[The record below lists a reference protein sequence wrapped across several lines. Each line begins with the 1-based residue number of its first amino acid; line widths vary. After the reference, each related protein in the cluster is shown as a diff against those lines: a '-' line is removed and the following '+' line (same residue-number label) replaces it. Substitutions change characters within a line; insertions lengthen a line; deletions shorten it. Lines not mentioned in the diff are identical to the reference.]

1 MSADKNSDSAEGTI
15 AWRFVDSPIY
25 ETLLSM
31 QSLLV
36 DWYDD
41 PWAEEAR
48 EAMGVAFLRDLRDT
62 FEPFR
67 LGVDLFEL
75 AVPEVSDQDVPAFIN
90 RLRSMPFAEFSYFV
104 FGRLIPLKGG
114 ELSFDPEHV
123 RNLLENYGDYSHY
136 LDMLE
141 RSDWSERGP
150 AYQRKFADLIEKFW
164 TGYFRNRASNL
175 RTQHS
180 VSIVRN
186 EAFGRENGTEKLY
199 KMVTGREKMCCSLL
213 PDEPLL
219 LISYVPVVNT
229 TSPVIVYTSQQEVT
243 VIYHASRTTDLLSQ
257 LNEKE
262 KRLIALSRALGDGT
276 RFQIVKMLFQNRKA
290 LNGQN
295 IAERTHLSK
304 SVVSKHLAQ
313 LKDAGV
319 VIESSPDNRN
329 NIYSVDLT
337 ILRALSPTLIDVL
350 RG

>member
-1 MSADKNSDSAEGTI
+1 MSADKISEEAPEMI
-15 AWRFVDSPIY
+15 PWRFVDSPIY

-36 DWYDD
+36 DWYDE

-62 FEPFR
+62 LEPFR

-75 AVPEVSDQDVPAFIN
+75 AVPEVSDQDVLTFIK
-90 RLRSMPFAEFSYFV
+90 RLRAMPFAEFSHFV

-114 ELSFDPEHV
+114 ELSIDAEHI
-123 RNLLENYGDYSHY
+123 RNILENYGDYAHY
-136 LDMLE
+136 VDMLE
-141 RSDWSERGP
+141 RSDWAEQGP
-150 AYQRKFADLIEKFW
+150 TYQRRFADLIEKFW
-164 TGYFRNRASNL
+164 TGYFKNRASNL
-175 RTQHS
+175 KAQHS

-186 EAFGRENGTEKLY
+186 EEYGRECGSEELY
-199 KMVTGREKMCCSLL
+199 KMVTGREKMCCALL
-213 PDEPLL
+213 PDERLL
-219 LISYVPVVNT
+219 LITYVPVVNA
-229 TSPVIVYTSQQEVT
+229 TSPVIVYTGQHEVT
-243 VIYHASRTTDLLSQ
+243 VIYHASRTDGLLRK

-276 RFQIVKMLFQNRKA
+276 RFQIVKLLFQNRRT

-295 IAERTHLSK
+295 IAERMHLSK

-313 LKDAGV
+313 LKEAGV

-337 ILRALSPTLIDVL
+337 VIRAVSPTLVEVL